1 MPHPLLDALT
11 DPALVS
17 TQWLAEH
24 LGADGLV
31 VLDATVLPVTGFNG
45 ADAYVSGEEQYLVN
59 GHIPGAVFAD
69 LFDDFSDPEG
79 EYAFSRPS
87 APHFERA
94 AQSHGIDNDTA
105 VVVYDTADGIWA
117 ARLWWL
123 FHSFGF
129 EVRVLDGGLVKW
141 RAEGRRIA
149 TGDVRPRRA
158 GEFSAY
164 SDDEAWADKREVEA
178 VVAGREDAVLLCALP
193 AREFAG
199 ETGGRPR
206 LGHIPGSI
214 SSPAAYLVDRDTN
227 TYLPTERLREVL
239 GDVAAADSP
248 IIAYCRSGIAST
260 SGALALELIGR
271 TDVKVYDGSLNEWA
285 ADASSPLET
294 GAPVLAASGGG
305 RHLTRPEQPRP

>member
-1 MPHPLLDALT
+1 MPHPLFDALP

-17 TQWLAEH
+17 TQWLADH
-24 LGADGLV
+24 LGAEGLV

-94 AQSHGIDNDTA
+94 ARSHGVDNDTA
-105 VVVYDTADGIWA
+105 VVVYDTVDGIWA

-129 EVRVLDGGLVKW
+129 EVRVLDGGLIKW
-141 RAEGRRIA
+141 KAEGRA
-149 TGDVRPRRA
+149 LASGDVRPRRA

-164 SDDEAWADKREVEA
+164 SDGTAWADKRDVEA
-178 VVAGREDAVLLCALP
+178 VVSGTANAVLMCALP
-193 AREFAG
+193 AGEFAG
-199 ETGGRPR
+199 GSGGKTRPGR
-206 LGHIPGSI
+206 IPHSL
-214 SSPAAYLVDRDTN
+214 SSPAAELVDPTTN
-227 TYLPTERLREVL
+227 TYLPADRLREVL
-239 GDVAAADSP
+239 GDVAAADAP

-285 ADASSPLET
+285 ADANAPLET
-294 GAPVLAASGGG
+294 GAPELAVSGGG
-305 RHLTRPEQPRP
+305 RHLTRPEKPHL